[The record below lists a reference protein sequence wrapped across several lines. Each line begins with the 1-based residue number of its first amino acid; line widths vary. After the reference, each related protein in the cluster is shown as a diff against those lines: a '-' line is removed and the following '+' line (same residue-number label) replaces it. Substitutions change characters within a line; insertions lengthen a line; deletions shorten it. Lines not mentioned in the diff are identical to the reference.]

1 MEITNA
7 TKTLLFTQQ
16 QFFRNESFHG
26 RIALPALLIILYAG
40 TAAVFTAGVNVS
52 GLAGNFVLNLIA
64 WPLVAALFYFF
75 LRVMGHVEC
84 GYVPV
89 LAVTGYAAVPLLIGT
104 VLTGII
110 SSTVGGFSGVLTAL
124 MSAAILL
131 WCIPIWVYGIA
142 AVTNLPVKSV
152 LVLLIIPVLLIF
164 AVELW
169 GTFAGGTSPASGM
182 PGNGG
187 GGGVSTSM
195 TRGPAGGGIVMGT
208 GGGGGPR

>member
-16 QFFRNESFHG
+16 QFFQNESFH
-26 RIALPALLIILYAG
+26 RRLALPALLTILYAG
-40 TAAVFTAGVNVS
+40 TAAAFAAGMNVS
-52 GLAGNFVLNLIA
+52 GLAGHFVLNLIA
-64 WPLVAALFYFF
+64 WPLIAALFYFF
-75 LRVMGHVEC
+75 LRVIGHARC

-104 VLTGII
+104 VLTGVI

-124 MSAAILL
+124 MSAAVLL

-152 LVLLIIPVLLIF
+152 LFLLIIPVLLIF

-169 GTFAGGTSPASGM
+169 GMFAGGTSPASGM
-182 PGNGG
+182 PGNSGG
-187 GGGVSTSM
+187 GASTGM
-195 TRGPAGGGIVMGT
+195 TRGPSGGGMAMGT